1 MAHLVFK
8 IQSMPSWLRKF
19 LTSLFYNIHW
29 VWRSIASF
37 YLKAKGLE
45 IVRLGK
51 RRIQCILAPL
61 EPERATTQTALYKYS
76 GEPERRGEREC
87 SECCCLPENS
97 GEAESSEALAIV
109 DNPLATGHGSYHSSS
124 CCIPPLSPT
133 QSAQL
138 TWPLLQPLSEPGTL
152 NRTGPCAL
160 LLSCQP
166 SKRTPAFHSLQGKCE
181 FFPWG
186 YNLPML

>member
-1 MAHLVFK
+1 MTVD
-8 IQSMPSWLRKF
+8 SGLRKISQKKKF
-19 LTSLFYNIHW
+19 KNIHQNSAW
-29 VWRSIASF
+29 EERSR
-37 YLKAKGLE
+37 LKEHRISLTHHTHKSTMGLE
-45 IVRLGK
+45 NNT
-51 RRIQCILAPL
+51 LA
-61 EPERATTQTALYKYS
+61 
-76 GEPERRGEREC
+76 RRGRKGRKDFSLNGVFWVLNWALILIHLKEFSRMITCVFSSANSRRTWC
-87 SECCCLPENS
+87 SR
-97 GEAESSEALAIV
+97 SEV
-109 DNPLATGHGSYHSSS
+109 EFST
-124 CCIPPLSPT
+124 T

-138 TWPLLQPLSEPGTL
+138 TWPLLQPLSEPGTP